1 MKVFQQGTV
10 GGIEVKNRVFRS
22 ATYESMADEGGRVSP
37 AMTEMYTGLAKGEV
51 GLIIT
56 GYLCFASSDNPS
68 ARTVSMGSDA
78 DLSALRALTDAVHG
92 NGGRVVA
99 QLAHV
104 GSQLHGAPSGEV
116 FAPSAV
122 VDPVSGILPTPFS
135 AGQIETLVAEFGE
148 AALRAKRA
156 GFDGVQLHAAH
167 GYLLSRF
174 LSPVYNRRTDAYG
187 GSPEKNARILS
198 DILREIKGVCG
209 PAYPV
214 WVKLNC
220 DDFETR
226 GEGLTFGGMLV
237 AAKALDAGGI
247 DAIELSGG
255 TFAGAWTPCRPMK
268 HESYHL
274 EAGKALAAEV
284 SAPVISVGGFRR
296 IEAIEAALAGEGIEA
311 VSLCRPLIREPGLV
325 KRWRQGDR
333 SKAACVACNGC
344 FNPKGVRCFFDLK
357 GEEREAQKQVMAAM
371 KGKA

>member
-1 MKVFQQGTV
+1 MNVFEHGTV
-10 GGIEVKNRVFRS
+10 GGIDVKNRVFRS
-22 ATYESMADEGGRVSP
+22 ATFESMADEGRVSP
-37 AMTEMYTGLAKGEV
+37 SMTEVYTNLARGEV

-68 ARTVSMGSDA
+68 ARTVSIGPDA
-78 DLSALRALTDAVHG
+78 DLSGLRSLADAVHG
-92 NGGRVVA
+92 HGGRVVA

-135 AGQIETLVAEFGE
+135 VQQIETLVTEFGE
-148 AALRAKRA
+148 AALRAKAA

-198 DILREIKGVCG
+198 EILGEIKRVCG
-209 PAYPV
+209 AAYPV

-226 GEGLTFGGMLV
+226 GEGLTYNGMLV
-237 AAKALDAGGI
+237 AARALDAGGI

-255 TFAGAWTPCRPMK
+255 TFAGAWTPCRPLK
-268 HESYHL
+268 HETYHL
-274 EAGKALAAEV
+274 EAGRQLAAEV
-284 SAPVISVGGFRR
+284 SASVISVGGFRR
-296 IEAIEAALAGEGIEA
+296 IEAIEAALSGGGIEA
-311 VSLCRPLIREPGLV
+311 VSLCRSLIREPGLV

-344 FNPKGVRCFFDLK
+344 FNPGGVRCFFDLK
-357 GEEREAQKQVMAAM
+357 GEERDAQKQVMAAM